1 MNGPLTGPASLIFSL
16 FSSFSKRQ
24 DSRALSRRFPIMTHN
39 STSPIPV
46 RAGTEAFTFKGISLA
61 LIRESLL
68 FKMASTI
75 TFPVFTT
82 VSTVVRSSSRL
93 HISYLRVFYLSVS
106 YPRFFCLKFIG
117 LILYI
122 LHFLRL

>member
-93 HISYLRVFYLSVS
+93 HRYFSSRRSAPHSPVCCRTCSAITFMA
-106 YPRFFCLKFIG
+106 
-117 LILYI
+117 
-122 LHFLRL
+122 